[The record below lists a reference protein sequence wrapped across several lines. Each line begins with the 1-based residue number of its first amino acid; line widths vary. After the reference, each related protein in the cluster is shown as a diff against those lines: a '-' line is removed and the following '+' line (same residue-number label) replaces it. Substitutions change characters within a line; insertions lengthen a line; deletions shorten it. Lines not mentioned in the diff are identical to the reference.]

1 MNRSGVKVLTG
12 SRLTEAGTSGASWN
26 MTVQTPETTL
36 SIGTDAVINA
46 TYAATNSIN
55 GLFGLKSLA
64 LTHEISE
71 IGFVT
76 SRQFGNMGLTV
87 MDGPFGSIMPYR
99 IERTAISVVCCL
111 YTPAAISTDEMP
123 VFDCQVPDDK
133 TCTPQAPGIC
143 TDCPRRPASNARKM
157 LAQMQRYFRNLFSL
171 TTCSLITPSNPS
183 CRRVI

>member
-1 MNRSGVKVLTG
+1 
-12 SRLTEAGTSGASWN
+12 

-87 MDGPFGSIMPYR
+87 MDGPFGSIMPYGLSGLLSLS
-99 IERTAISVVCCL
+99 SVA
-111 YTPAAISTDEMP
+111 YTHHAISTDEVP

-133 TCTPQAPGIC
+133 TCTPQAPG
-143 TDCPRRPASNARKM
+143 
-157 LAQMQRYFRNLFSL
+157 
-171 TTCSLITPSNPS
+171 
-183 CRRVI
+183 